1 MTALTD
7 DQALARYIFH
17 RKSVRSDN
25 SIRLNEFKPRPGET
39 LSLYDVEGL
48 SHLEVCD
55 YGHLRADNADKG
67 RRHVGYGT
75 LTPNHLRAVD
85 KGLTALYDNTPP
97 RHVSVAMP
105 ELEETRKRFATA
117 LGNCAKFHP
126 CE

>member
-7 DQALARYIFH
+7 DQALARYVFH
-17 RKSVRSDN
+17 RKNVRSDN

-39 LSLYDVEGL
+39 LTLYDVEGL
-48 SHLEVCD
+48 SHPEACD
-55 YGHLRADNADKG
+55 HGRLHADNADKG

-75 LTPNHLRAVD
+75 LTPSHLRAQ
-85 KGLTALYDNTPP
+85 GLAALYDNTPP

-105 ELEETRKRFATA
+105 ELEETRKRIATA
-117 LGNCAKFHP
+117 LGNCAKFHA

>member
-1 MTALTD
+1 MTTLTD
-7 DQALARYIFH
+7 DQGLARYVFH

-48 SHLEVCD
+48 SQPQVCD
-55 YGHLRADNADKG
+55 HGRRHADNADKD
-67 RRHVGYGT
+67 RHHVGFGA
-75 LTPNHLRAVD
+75 LTSGHLRAQ
-85 KGLTALYDNTPP
+85 GLVALYDNTPP

-105 ELEETRKRFATA
+105 ELEETRKRIATA
-117 LGNCAKFHP
+117 LGNCAKFHA